1 MVWSQYRKVE
11 AGKVVMEGLDMSIE
25 VSSDENLTFDVS
37 VWNLADETWDKIK
50 EGDRTRVT
58 LGWEGG
64 DTKSVVNGVIE
75 KKNKQMDNRDVVF
88 RIKGEDESD
97 LMVKHRFSR
106 SWSPVV
112 TPVQIAGDIAS
123 ECGLTTGEMG
133 EMSDIVKKDFVA
145 IQDKPARYWLDQL
158 IVEAE
163 DLTGDPWEWF
173 VDAGNL
179 HFVKQN
185 GRTEEAIKLSYDN
198 TLISIGPADSPGTE
212 EAEGL
217 QFEAMLEP
225 NLRKGGSVVVET
237 EKYSGAYKV
246 VEYTFD
252 SSTVTGNH
260 VVSGRLSPLDVDYTV
275 GTDQYDTGSG
285 FVI

>member
-11 AGKVVMEGLDMSIE
+11 AGDVVMEDLDMGIE

-37 VWNLADETWDKIK
+37 VWNLADKTWDKIQ
-50 EGDRTRVT
+50 EGDRARVT
-58 LGWEGG
+58 LGWEEG
-64 DTKSVVNGVIE
+64 DSKSVVNGVIE
-75 KKNKQMDNRDVVF
+75 KKTKQMDNRDVVF

-133 EMSDIVKKDFVA
+133 QMSEMVGKDFIV

-163 DLTGDPWEWF
+163 DLTGDAWEWF

-179 HFVKQN
+179 HFVKQD

-212 EAEGL
+212 EAQGL

-237 EKYSGAYKV
+237 EKYDGAYKV

-285 FVI
+285 FTI